1 MLLLCANN
9 PPVYPRKMKLVV
21 SSFALLALLA
31 LPGPALPAE
40 GPAWGAQSHA
50 FSPARDRRGRDGA
63 ARISAEEAAAIVR
76 AHTGG
81 RVLSVKRMHSFGSD
95 VYRVKVLIGRGEV
108 RIYFVDAATGEMR

>member
-21 SSFALLALLA
+21 NSFALLALLV
-31 LPGPALPAE
+31 LPGPVLPTE
-40 GPAWGAQSHA
+40 GPSWHTRSDVFGT
-50 FSPARDRRGRDGA
+50 ARSRRGRDGA

-76 AHTGG
+76 ARTGG
-81 RVLSVKRMHSFGSD
+81 RVLSVKRMRSFGSD

-108 RIYFVDAATGEMR
+108 RIYFVNAATGEMR